1 MFNSLVYPKTCLFAL
16 LSVLCFYMTG
26 CGISKR
32 ATVQEHTEEISTPQ
46 KSSEVDR
53 KTDQSIPTIPMA
65 MDVSSKLENITS
77 IKKQLQNAHQEWQG
91 TPYRYGGETSNGI
104 DCSAFTQQVF
114 RDFFDKDL
122 PRNTRSQLHEGT
134 GIRRNSIKT
143 GDLIFFKTGRRSLH
157 VGIFMG
163 NGDFLHASVSSGVM
177 ISNIGEQYWA
187 MRYLGA
193 RRVL

>member
-1 MFNSLVYPKTCLFAL
+1 MFNSLTSQKLFLFGL
-16 LSVLCFYMTG
+16 LGMLSLYLTS

-32 ATVQEHTEEISTPQ
+32 TVVQEKQVETSSPEENPEVET
-46 KSSEVDR
+46 KSGES
-53 KTDQSIPTIPMA
+53 IPMA
-65 MDVSSKLENITS
+65 MDVSSKVENITS
-77 IKKQLQNAHQEWQG
+77 IDKQLQNAFQQWEG

-122 PRNTRSQLHEGT
+122 PRNTRSQLQEGQ
-134 GIRRNSIKT
+134 GVRRRSIKR

-157 VGIFMG
+157 VGISMG

-177 ISNIGEQYWA
+177 ISNIAEHYWA
-187 MRYLGA
+187 TRYLGA